1 MITKIY
7 RVQPTLVISNLHPLW
22 LIVNGRHILMQL
34 TPLTFK
40 INMQNEDEGTCKWC
54 PHNIFKNHA
63 LVSVNRGGGDPRGI
77 EGDSVITNEI
87 LSECPKGFN
96 NVSLEKGLMYFY
108 VGNQDDN

>member
-1 MITKIY
+1 
-7 RVQPTLVISNLHPLW
+7 
-22 LIVNGRHILMQL
+22 
-34 TPLTFK
+34 
-40 INMQNEDEGTCKWC
+40 MQNEDEGTCKWC

-77 EGDSVITNEI
+77 EGDSVIINEI

-108 VGNQDDN
+108 VGNQDKMIINLFPIICWGLRPWPQ